1 MNDAHS
7 DGERDRRRL
16 PAGGSDRAR
25 GSDRAERAR
34 RAAAARLAPALAAA
48 ALVTSACQP
57 RVVVEAPKD
66 PIVINMNIKI
76 EHEIRVKV
84 DKDLDQLFA
93 NEKDVF

>member
-1 MNDAHS
+1 MS
-7 DGERDRRRL
+7 DGTMHGGRRVGA
-16 PAGGSDRAR
+16 PMAR
-25 GSDRAERAR
+25 WMAVW
-34 RAAAARLAPALAAA
+34 LAAA
-48 ALVTSACQP
+48 LGASACQP

-93 NEKDVF
+93 NEKDLF